1 MAEKLTISEK
11 CFRLSK
17 KLLALGTATNGRR
30 AAQELFAQLTD
41 AATELGSGI
50 VSVNYLP
57 ARSMRTQQI
66 IEAVK
71 KAQKV
76 IYILNLSLREGM
88 FLTKP
93 TTEALNLAV
102 DVANELNGLVQAYTG
117 YAVQAVS
124 SPAAGGRSK
133 RRKRPGRPR
142 RFQRALYGVSLYC
155 PAHMAEITAF

>member
-11 CFRLSK
+11 CFRLSQ

-117 YAVQAVS
+117 YAVQVVS
-124 SPAAGGRSK
+124 SPAAEGVQGGESAQAD
-133 RRKRPGRPR
+133 PDGFNAP
-142 RFQRALYGVSLYC
+142 YMG
-155 PAHMAEITAF
+155 

>member
-11 CFRLSK
+11 CFRLSQ

-117 YAVQAVS
+117 YAVQAVY
-124 SPAAGGRSK
+124 SPAAEGVQGGESAQAD
-133 RRKRPGRPR
+133 PDGFNAP
-142 RFQRALYGVSLYC
+142 YMG
-155 PAHMAEITAF
+155 

>member
-11 CFRLSK
+11 CFRLSQ

-117 YAVQAVS
+117 YAVQSVS
-124 SPAAGGRSK
+124 SPAAEGVQGGESAQAD
-133 RRKRPGRPR
+133 PDGFNAP
-142 RFQRALYGVSLYC
+142 YMG
-155 PAHMAEITAF
+155 

>member
-11 CFRLSK
+11 CFRLSQ

-30 AAQELFAQLTD
+30 AAQELFAQLTE

-124 SPAAGGRSK
+124 FPAAEGVQGGESAQAD
-133 RRKRPGRPR
+133 PDGFNAP
-142 RFQRALYGVSLYC
+142 YMG
-155 PAHMAEITAF
+155 

>member
-11 CFRLSK
+11 CFRLSQ

-93 TTEALNLAV
+93 TTEALSLAV

-117 YAVQAVS
+117 YAMQAVS
-124 SPAAGGRSK
+124 SPAAEGVQGGESAQAD
-133 RRKRPGRPR
+133 PDGFNAP
-142 RFQRALYGVSLYC
+142 YMG
-155 PAHMAEITAF
+155 

>member
-11 CFRLSK
+11 CFRLSQ

-117 YAVQAVS
+117 YGVQAVS
-124 SPAAGGRSK
+124 SPAAEGVQGGESAQAD
-133 RRKRPGRPR
+133 PDGFNAP
-142 RFQRALYGVSLYC
+142 YMG
-155 PAHMAEITAF
+155 

>member
-11 CFRLSK
+11 CFRLSQ

-102 DVANELNGLVQAYTG
+102 DVANELNGLVQADPDGFNAPYMG
-117 YAVQAVS
+117 
-124 SPAAGGRSK
+124 
-133 RRKRPGRPR
+133 
-142 RFQRALYGVSLYC
+142 
-155 PAHMAEITAF
+155 

>member
-11 CFRLSK
+11 CFRLSQ

-93 TTEALNLAV
+93 TTEALSLAV

-117 YAVQAVS
+117 YAVQSVS
-124 SPAAGGRSK
+124 SPAAEGVQGGESAQAD
-133 RRKRPGRPR
+133 PDGFNAP
-142 RFQRALYGVSLYC
+142 YMG
-155 PAHMAEITAF
+155 

>member
-11 CFRLSK
+11 CFRLSQ

-41 AATELGSGI
+41 TATELGSGI

-102 DVANELNGLVQAYTG
+102 DVANELNGLFPRG
-117 YAVQAVS
+117 R
-124 SPAAGGRSK
+124 GRSR

-142 RFQRALYGVSLYC
+142 RFQRALYGVSLHC

>member
-117 YAVQAVS
+117 YVMQAVS
-124 SPAAGGRSK
+124 SPAAEGVQGGESAQAD
-133 RRKRPGRPR
+133 PDGFNAP
-142 RFQRALYGVSLYC
+142 YMG
-155 PAHMAEITAF
+155 